1 MLHFR
6 PFLNRTLTP
15 PRIQLYHLRDQD
27 SFLWHQAF
35 WQICA
40 WILEIFEHVSH
51 VLSKW
56 TNKCMYSEMNC
67 PINPKNYLYIL
78 WMYQLPHISRSSY
91 VFVWFRNGSCLRR
104 KLYRTLYQKTSI
116 ENQNLLLSSI
126 DLDIRKV
133 NISNILAHESILEDL
148 QWRLVFID

>member
-15 PRIQLYHLRDQD
+15 PRIQLYHLQDQD

-40 WILEIFEHVSH
+40 WILEIFEHVSN
-51 VLSKW
+51 VFL
-56 TNKCMYSEMNC
+56 NEPIIFMYSEMNC
-67 PINPKNYLYIL
+67 QVIPQNYLYIL

-91 VFVWFRNGSCLRR
+91 VFVWFRNGFCLRR

-116 ENQNLLLSSI
+116 ENQNLLLSST
-126 DLDIRKV
+126 DLDILMV
-133 NISNILAHESILEDL
+133 NISNILAHESTLEDL